1 MEVGAHVWLRSDASQ
16 WGWVPAVLTGKEDAT
31 INGIDVIHL
40 TAENDPYFEGSH
52 LSSPTTSSS
61 SSGGGGF
68 GRGNRGNGKG
78 SPGKGKG
85 SPGKGSRR
93 SPRGSNYYAS
103 QRPFSVVLT
112 VDPEQLKTADHDDIK
127 LRNLPA
133 SYHRA
138 EAEEGGMAMRMMS
151 PPLRRGAA
159 DDDSSAAGVV
169 GGVDDLI
176 GLTHLHEPASRAAD
190 RRHERCKR
198 RRRQRPFHL
207 VESIARQ
214 SKDLLERRQQLRDL
228 IAEMRRRIPIRIV
241 DLDVRRH
248 LGIHGKVPGQLE
260 FGGRCVVRV
269 NRTIR
274 RLEEIHLVRH
284 SRRED
289 GDVVLVLCT
298 KRGQPLLAHVLLP
311 IGPIPLLPLFPA
323 TSDLRTAPTGC
334 FPRTPTPTPR
344 VLAARMVKRHVQ
356 RDLVAVGTGPARTRG
371 GCEGR
376 HSDAGQDKGQRQR
389 EGTRAY
395 PSLCPTLR
403 GRGQRGG

>member
-138 EAEEGGMAMRMMS
+138 AWR
-151 PPLRRGAA
+151 
-159 DDDSSAAGVV
+159 
-169 GGVDDLI
+169 
-176 GLTHLHEPASRAAD
+176 
-190 RRHERCKR
+190 
-198 RRRQRPFHL
+198 
-207 VESIARQ
+207 
-214 SKDLLERRQQLRDL
+214 
-228 IAEMRRRIPIRIV
+228 
-241 DLDVRRH
+241 
-248 LGIHGKVPGQLE
+248 
-260 FGGRCVVRV
+260 GGRR
-269 NRTIR
+269 
-274 RLEEIHLVRH
+274 
-284 SRRED
+284 
-289 GDVVLVLCT
+289 
-298 KRGQPLLAHVLLP
+298 
-311 IGPIPLLPLFPA
+311 
-323 TSDLRTAPTGC
+323 
-334 FPRTPTPTPR
+334 
-344 VLAARMVKRHVQ
+344 
-356 RDLVAVGTGPARTRG
+356 
-371 GCEGR
+371 
-376 HSDAGQDKGQRQR
+376 
-389 EGTRAY
+389 
-395 PSLCPTLR
+395 
-403 GRGQRGG
+403 